1 MSQNVSRCFK
11 ISQDVSRLSENMKS
25 ARQSATVNARLV
37 SFTSKAARSSVAAL
51 GFDRQEECFQSRI
64 VPWKYIERPA
74 PHFWAFFQLW
84 KGLNAAAVAITCL
97 LNPVLRFP
105 LGHWGTNTA
114 VESFTSPD
122 LGHSIAA
129 KVSENTMTSNHLI
142 PSGGQQKPTTQ
153 LLEMQPTQSSP
164 QALELRMNLVWKVT
178 TASKALDSKVL
189 SVLCERKNSDPK
201 GIDSK
206 LCERKNKKT
215 LAFES
220 FWILLAPI
228 HCCHCRFNWSQT
240 KKDKQELGKIYVL
253 FQRKEKLDLFT
264 ISMFQ

>member
-1 MSQNVSRCFK
+1 M
-11 ISQDVSRLSENMKS
+11 SQDVSRCLKAIRKYEVGKTVGHSQCTSCLLHQQSSE
-25 ARQSATVNARLV
+25 VV
-37 SFTSKAARSSVAAL
+37 SRCPWFRS
-51 GFDRQEECFQSRI
+51 DCQEECFQSRI

-74 PHFWAFFQLW
+74 PHFWGFFQLW

-114 VESFTSPD
+114 FESFTSPD

-142 PSGGQQKPTTQ
+142 PSCGQQKPYTIVGDAANTIVAPSFGTADEPS
-153 LLEMQPTQSSP
+153 LKGNDSIKAIGFKT
-164 QALELRMNLVWKVT
+164 VWKEEFR
-178 TASKALDSKVL
+178 LQRHL
-189 SVLCERKNSDPK
+189 NP
-201 GIDSK
+201 
-206 LCERKNKKT
+206 
-215 LAFES
+215 FES

-228 HCCHCRFNWSQT
+228 HCWHCGFNWSQT
-240 KKDKQELGKIYVL
+240 KKDKQESGKIYVL

-264 ISMFQ
+264 ISIFQ